1 MNPPHRARVHV
12 RRASVADLDDAVPL
26 FDAYRTFYG
35 APSDPAAARAFL
47 EARLTRD
54 ESAILLASVLPAPT
68 ARTEDTVGFA
78 QLYPSFSSVSLAP
91 IVILNDLFV
100 APSARGLGVAGHL
113 VDAAIEHARRTGAIS
128 LELSTQHTNERALR
142 LYRAKGFIA
151 DTEFLHLSLAIT
163 RDQKM

>member
-1 MNPPHRARVHV
+1 MTSPHPTPVHV
-12 RRASVADLDDAVPL
+12 RRASASDLDDAAPL

-35 APSDPAAARAFL
+35 ATSDLAAARAFL
-47 EARLTRD
+47 AERITRD
-54 ESAILLASVLPAPT
+54 ESVILLASVTPTPA

-100 APSARGLGVAGHL
+100 APSARRLGVAGRL
-113 VDAAIEHARRTGAIS
+113 IDAAIVHARRTGAVR

-142 LYRAKGFIA
+142 LYRAKGFVA
-151 DTEFLHLSLAIT
+151 DTEFLHLSLPIE
-163 RDQKM
+163 R